1 MNFDIKDLKSWANRN
16 DVVELSVAG
25 FFGNSLLEIDN
36 EIRRYNKGE
45 KDHLHMLYQISDNG
59 CCCFGYATYF
69 TDTGAFSGTNN
80 FAFFLPLDA
89 VKKEI
94 KMNFDIKDVK
104 SWSNRYDVKIGD
116 EGYFFYDIDKLR
128 NFENECIK
136 PVKSKLSAIRDN
148 YAPCFQIDNGHDG
161 YNVFPFFLPL
171 DAVKND
177 KSKKKYRPFK
187 DAYEIYKFLVNPSFK
202 RKVFSDKL
210 LLNLPITWRKKDT
223 SNFTTTELI
232 TSVEDSVIDGCQLT
246 SINNKELEY
255 WFNNYEIE
263 INGEWQPFGA
273 VEDCTGA
280 VEDCVGQ

>member
-16 DVVELSVAG
+16 DVGPLSVTG

-45 KDHLHMLYQISDNG
+45 KGHLHELYQINDNG

-69 TDTGAFSGTNN
+69 ADTGAFSGTNN

-89 VKKEI
+89 VKK
-94 KMNFDIKDVK
+94 
-104 SWSNRYDVKIGD
+104 
-116 EGYFFYDIDKLR
+116 DK
-128 NFENECIK
+128 
-136 PVKSKLSAIRDN
+136 P
-148 YAPCFQIDNGHDG
+148 
-161 YNVFPFFLPL
+161 
-171 DAVKND
+171 
-177 KSKKKYRPFK
+177 KKKYRPFK
-187 DAYEIYKFLVNPSFK
+187 DAYEFYKFLVNPSLA
-202 RKVFSDKL
+202 RKDFSNKL
-210 LLNLPITWRKKDT
+210 LLNLPITLRIKYI

-273 VEDCTGA
+273 VKNCARD
-280 VEDCVGQ
+280 